1 MVIHLFL
8 PSFVS
13 RNKEIVTACVSGTGI
28 VTIEICYGGW
38 WALLCVK
45 GKGFSRMT

>member
-8 PSFVS
+8 PSFIS
-13 RNKEIVTACVSGTGI
+13 RNEEIVTACVSGTGI

-38 WALLCVK
+38 WALLRVK